1 MIPVPKARR
10 KPDFSLATI
19 NIVFLLLLFFLSV
32 GTIVDSQELGVEAP
46 ETSELPLDRLPRPL
60 LLIKSDG
67 QLSLDGGAVMDGTL
81 VEVAT
86 NASEGKGGTK
96 NAINILAEANLPGR
110 DLVAVIGRLSAAG
123 LQVKLVTLRDAKPQ
137 GG

>member
-60 LLIKSDG
+60 LLIDLDG
-67 QLSLDGGAVMDGTL
+67 NLSLDGEALNSETLLSVAKAAGTDKAGA
-81 VEVAT
+81 AR
-86 NASEGKGGTK
+86 
-96 NAINILAEANLPGR
+96 AINILAAAELPGR
-110 DLVAVIGRLSAAG
+110 DLVNVVAKLSAEG
-123 LQVKLVTLRDAKPQ
+123 LQTKLVTLRDAKQ
-137 GG
+137 